1 MKSQTK
7 RSRKARP
14 KQSALAPAD
23 VNEEGRK
30 HKFFGQDQAQIV
42 IDYLNQP
49 GINLNNPVMQLIED
63 THQFKAGQIW
73 KGFDIVKCINDVTRD
88 LKLGVTETHGFSTLD
103 GFSSKEVPTGD
114 PQNAPLSFAFTRAV
128 WLHKQD
134 LLDRIRHCQ
143 KPDCNQWFF
152 AVLPQQAF
160 HSDACRL
167 ETMAKDPKFKER
179 RKKYMRQLRE
189 AQKGGK
195 S

>member
-1 MKSQTK
+1 MQLQTK

-14 KQSALAPAD
+14 KKIALPVD
-23 VNEEGRK
+23 VKEEVRK
-30 HKFFGQDQAQIV
+30 HKFYGQDQAQIV
-42 IDYLNQP
+42 IDYLNQT
-49 GINLNNPVMQLIED
+49 GIDIVNPVVQLIED
-63 THQFKAGQIW
+63 TQQFKAGQLE
-73 KGFDIVKCINDVTRD
+73 KGFDIVRRINDVTRD
-88 LKLGVTETHGFSTLD
+88 LKLGVTESHAFSTLD
-103 GFSSKEVPTGD
+103 GFTSKEVPTGD
-114 PQNAPLSFAFTRAV
+114 PKDAPLSFAFTRAV

-189 AQKGGK
+189 EKKGGK